1 MMANER
7 KVVGRPI
14 ILTVVTFVCL
24 FCSLSEFLCN
34 KDTRRHGKLIVS

>member
-14 ILTVVTFVCL
+14 ILTVVTLCL

-34 KDTRRHGKLIVS
+34 KDTHADTEN